1 MSLPFSCLVNP
12 NREEMARRFFRLRSL
27 EAIETSYKSLLE
39 RNKQDRARLQKER
52 DEAVTAATRA
62 ADELAKVRPGQ
73 SSQLYEDAMR
83 FIAEGKPDRALEVL
97 GEVALQRQS
106 QTAKERHEQA
116 QKYLEEATRAWLLR
130 AHLLTTQRR
139 FADAEKAY
147 SEAVST

>member
-1 MSLPFSCLVNP
+1 
-12 NREEMARRFFRLRSL
+12 MARRFFRLRSL

-83 FIAEGKPDRALEVL
+83 FIAEGKPDRAPRCLAKWPFSDNL
-97 GEVALQRQS
+97 KPQRNVTS
-106 QTAKERHEQA
+106 KR
-116 QKYLEEATRAWLLR
+116 KNI
-130 AHLLTTQRR
+130 
-139 FADAEKAY
+139 
-147 SEAVST
+147 